1 MGGDAVNGIVN
12 FLKPP
17 GMTSSDAVT
26 IVRRILNERH
36 CGHMGTLD
44 PGAAGVLLIGAGKAS
59 RLFDFFLAKR
69 KRYRAEFTFGAETDT
84 LDAYGTVTRT
94 DRAEIGA
101 EAFERI
107 RPDFTGELEQ
117 LPPKFS
123 AVKIGGRKAYE
134 LARGSVDFELKS
146 RTVTVYRI
154 DFLGSPAP
162 NVMALDILC
171 SGGTYIRSLARD
183 MAAALGTV
191 GYMSSLIRT
200 ECGEYAISQSLTE
213 QELRECA
220 ERGDFSF
227 LRSPASAVASLARFE
242 VPGRFY
248 EKLCNGIPYE
258 GEAVGKRFS
267 SDVKKVPE
275 REVVDRDAGCEA
287 GGKAAPNSG
296 SCDVAVWCRGEFFGI
311 GERSDGT
318 LKIKTY
324 LKD

>member
-1 MGGDAVNGIVN
+1 MNGIVN

-26 IVRRILNERH
+26 IVRRILNEKH

-94 DRAEIGA
+94 DRTEVCA

-107 RPDFTGELEQ
+107 LPDFVGKLEQ
-117 LPPKFS
+117 LPPKYS

-134 LARGSVDFELKS
+134 LARGSVDFDLKA
-146 RTVTVYRI
+146 RAVMVYRI
-154 DFLGSPAP
+154 DFLGSPSP
-162 NVMALDILC
+162 NVMALDIFC

-200 ECGEYAISQSLTE
+200 ECGEYSIGQSLTE

-220 ERGDFSF
+220 ERGDFF
-227 LRSPASAVASLARFE
+227 FVRSPASAVSSLARFD
-242 VPGRFY
+242 VPNGFY
-248 EKLCNGIPYE
+248 DKLCNGIPYE
-258 GEAVGKRFS
+258 GRSTSACGFKDGDSVS
-267 SDVKKVPE
+267 
-275 REVVDRDAGCEA
+275 
-287 GGKAAPNSG
+287 
-296 SCDVAVWCRGEFFGI
+296 VWCRGEFFGI
-311 GERSDGT
+311 GEHSDGA